1 MSEEA
6 RLVLPS
12 RRKEPYISVTCP
24 YTDCRAAIEFLP
36 PTAEDVQSLP
46 ASATSFSVACVQ
58 CKRNFAPPSASKLLR
73 EARNKGKRDVRRR
86 IGTDEHPLDM
96 TYYDLLEVSS
106 NATVDEIKKA
116 YRKKAIRLHPDKNPN
131 NPEVEERFKALAAAY
146 QVLSDPETRHK

>member
-1 MSEEA
+1 
-6 RLVLPS
+6 
-12 RRKEPYISVTCP
+12 
-24 YTDCRAAIEFLP
+24 
-36 PTAEDVQSLP
+36 
-46 ASATSFSVACVQ
+46 
-58 CKRNFAPPSASKLLR
+58 
-73 EARNKGKRDVRRR
+73 
-86 IGTDEHPLDM
+86 M